1 MSKSLNIFQQENVS
15 SIYNLNG
22 YCYDDRVKMKMESA
36 MLWLIA
42 SENTCYIVTVHR
54 HNVKPCS
61 VTNLVCHNWMICIC
75 LQM

>member
-22 YCYDDRVKMKMESA
+22 YCYNDRVKMKMESA

-54 HNVKPCS
+54 HNVKPVS
-61 VTNLVCHNWMICIC
+61 QILVCHNWMICIC

>member
-1 MSKSLNIFQQENVS
+1 MSKSFNIFQQENVS

-22 YCYDDRVKMKMESA
+22 YCYNDRVKMKMESA

-42 SENTCYIVTVHR
+42 SENTCYIVTVHH
-54 HNVKPCS
+54 HNVKPVS
-61 VTNLVCHNWMICIC
+61 QILVCHIWMICIC